1 MCVYSSEKQVL
12 QIGDSMNP
20 IKHLK
25 APQLSQIHYLCYF
38 IWSYSE
44 GCSFYRASA
53 VTRSKR
59 SRMQCPWNRE
69 HPLLVF
75 MCFSASEYHFFFVR
89 LSCQD
94 WFCMYQLLVTPDW
107 IIAVDYDFLRIF
119 FNCKSLDKPACV
131 DSCVTAAIFGKFF
144 ILLGGLFWR

>member
-1 MCVYSSEKQVL
+1 MTNINQKQNEDLRSFFPLPPQKKIPKTNKQNFSQRNILMPLIWSLRGKARSLDPCAEARHFLRTERHTNLFIILCSPQCINQMCVYSSKKQVL

-59 SRMQCPWNRE
+59 SRMQCP
-69 HPLLVF
+69 
-75 MCFSASEYHFFFVR
+75 
-89 LSCQD
+89 
-94 WFCMYQLLVTPDW
+94 
-107 IIAVDYDFLRIF
+107 
-119 FNCKSLDKPACV
+119 
-131 DSCVTAAIFGKFF
+131 
-144 ILLGGLFWR
+144 